1 VVDGACWH
9 EPAPRLASAEVGNRV
24 ARKVGR
30 YEVLDELGRG
40 GMATVY
46 LARQADLDRL
56 VALKELSVLRQ
67 SDPSFIR
74 RFLRE
79 SQLVGSLSHPN
90 IVTVHEYFENDG
102 VPYIAM
108 EYVPRGSLRP
118 HVGDM
123 PLAQVA
129 GVLDGILSALDYAE
143 QHHIVH
149 RDLKPENVMVTSD
162 GRVKLTDFGIA
173 KATGRAF
180 TGSFLT
186 VAGTTVGTPN
196 YMAPE
201 QAMGQAV
208 GPWTDLYSVGVM
220 AFEMFVG
227 RAPFQDTE
235 EPMAVLMRQ
244 VSDSIPPVHTLRPEV
259 DEAISDWIE
268 RLLVKEPADRVQSAS
283 EAWDQFEEIVLAL
296 VGALWRR
303 EARLPALPSTTGQLP
318 NAPLTPPTAPRQ
330 RTLSGRS
337 TAPRQRTLSEA
348 PTRRVRERNG
358 PAMAP
363 TVMPQRP
370 AQALGDDGGPQ
381 QPRRTRRRG
390 ALAKGALVLLAALVA
405 LTAAFGKSATGPR
418 GPRASDRGGSSAAAL
433 AGPTSRVT
441 GRELALRVP
450 RGWSRMPSSPGLG
463 LPLSGAVAVGPHRRA
478 GDPLVEF
485 GVMKD
490 HAASNSALLPADL
503 LGSIGQ
509 PAGTVPAR
517 TAVRLPAQR
526 LEAWR
531 YRGLRPAATER
542 ELTVYAVPTTTGVA
556 TVACAAARAQAAA
569 FAGQCEAV
577 AGTLELVSGRPYAVG
592 PSATYAN
599 ALNATTAG
607 LQRATSAKEATLRGA
622 RTLAAQAGAARGLAG
637 DYETA
642 AARLAVLD
650 LSPADRDANRR
661 LVTALRRLSRAYRTV
676 AHAATAGDAARYR
689 AASAAVPEAKARV
702 SSALAGV
709 RATGSEPAAEKGP
722 APSSGSEQGSAPDRS
737 ATTPERSATTPRRP
751 ATTSPADPEDDEE
764 DDVGDSRSDDPS
776 DDSEDP

>member
-1 VVDGACWH
+1 
-9 EPAPRLASAEVGNRV
+9 VGNRV

-56 VALKELSVLRQ
+56 VALKELSALRQ

-90 IVTVHEYFENDG
+90 IVTVHEYFENEG

-123 PLAQVA
+123 PLTQVA
-129 GVLDGILSALDYAE
+129 GVLDGILSALDHAE

-173 KATGRAF
+173 KATGQAY

-227 RAPFQDTE
+227 RVPFQDTE

-244 VSDSIPPVHTLRPEV
+244 VSDPIPPVHTLRPEV
-259 DEAISDWIE
+259 DVAISDWIE

-283 EAWDQFEEIVLAL
+283 DAWDQFEEIVLAL

-303 EARLPALPSTTGQLP
+303 EARLPALPSPTGELP
-318 NAPLTPPTAPRQ
+318 TAPLTPPTV
-330 RTLSGRS
+330 
-337 TAPRQRTLSEA
+337 PRQRTLSEA
-348 PTRRVRERNG
+348 PTRRVRERYA

-363 TVMPQRP
+363 TIMPQRP
-370 AQALGDDGGPQ
+370 AQALGDDAEPQ

-418 GPRASDRGGSSAAAL
+418 GPRASDGGGSSAAAL
-433 AGPTSRVT
+433 TGPTSRVT
-441 GRELALRVP
+441 GREVALRVP
-450 RGWSRMPSSPGLG
+450 RGWSRMRSSPGLG

-478 GDPLVEF
+478 GSPMVEF

-517 TAVRLPAQR
+517 TAVRLPGQR

-542 ELTVYAVPTTTGVA
+542 ELTVYVVPTTTGVA
-556 TVACAAARAQAAA
+556 TVACAAARAQAGA

-577 AGTLELVSGRPYAVG
+577 AGTLELVSGRPYPVG

-607 LQRATSAKEATLRGA
+607 LQRATSANEATLRGA
-622 RTLAAQAGAARGLAG
+622 RTLAAQAGAARALAG

-642 AARLAVLD
+642 AAQLAVVD

-661 LVTALRRLSRAYRTV
+661 LVTALRRLSRAYRTA
-676 AHAATAGDAARYR
+676 AHTATAGDAARYR
-689 AASAAVPEAKARV
+689 AASAAIPEAKARV

-709 RATGSEPAAEKGP
+709 RATGYEPAAEKRP

-737 ATTPERSATTPRRP
+737 STAPERSTSTPRPP
-751 ATTSPADPEDDEE
+751 ATTSPADPDDEEE

>member
-1 VVDGACWH
+1 MG
-9 EPAPRLASAEVGNRV
+9 SRV

-56 VALKELSVLRQ
+56 VALKELSALRQ
-67 SDPSFIR
+67 SDPAFIR

-123 PLAQVA
+123 PLTQVA
-129 GVLDGILSALDYAE
+129 GVLDGILSALDHAE

-173 KATGRAF
+173 KATGQAY

-227 RAPFQDTE
+227 RAPFQETE

-244 VSDSIPPVHTLRPEV
+244 VSDPIPPVHTLRPEV

-296 VGALWRR
+296 VGPLWRR
-303 EARLPALPSTTGQLP
+303 EARLPALTPPTGQQP
-318 NAPLTPPTAPRQ
+318 TAPLTPPT
-330 RTLSGRS
+330 T
-337 TAPRQRTLSEA
+337 PRQRTLSEA
-348 PTRRVRERNG
+348 PTRRVRERNA

-370 AQALGDDGGPQ
+370 AQALGDDGRPQ

-390 ALAKGALVLLAALVA
+390 ALAKGALVVLAALAA

-441 GRELALRVP
+441 GRELAVRVP
-450 RGWSRMPSSPGLG
+450 RGWSRRRPSPRLG
-463 LPLSGAVAVGPHRRA
+463 LPLSGAVAVGPHGRS
-478 GDPLVEF
+478 GDPTVEF

-490 HAASNSALLPADL
+490 HAAYNSALLPADL

-517 TAVRLPAQR
+517 TAVRLPGQH

-556 TVACAAARAQAAA
+556 TVACAAARAHAGA

-577 AGTLELVSGRPYAVG
+577 AGTLELVSGRPYPVG
-592 PSATYAN
+592 PNATYAN

-607 LQRATSAKEATLRGA
+607 LQRATSAQEATLRGA
-622 RTLAAQAGAARGLAG
+622 RTLAAQAGAARALAG
-637 DYETA
+637 HYETA
-642 AARLAVLD
+642 AAQLAVLD
-650 LSPADRDANRR
+650 LSPADRDANRQ
-661 LVTALRRLSRAYRTV
+661 LVTALRRLSRAYRTG

-689 AASAAVPEAKARV
+689 AASAAIPEAKARV
-702 SSALAGV
+702 RSALAGV
-709 RATGSEPAAEKGP
+709 RAAGYEPAAEKGP

-737 ATTPERSATTPRRP
+737 ATTTPRRP
-751 ATTSPADPEDDEE
+751 AKTGPADPEDDEE

>member
-1 VVDGACWH
+1 
-9 EPAPRLASAEVGNRV
+9 VGNCV

-56 VALKELSVLRQ
+56 VALKELSALRQ

-79 SQLVGSLSHPN
+79 SQLAGSLSHPN
-90 IVTVHEYFENDG
+90 IVTVYEYFEHDG

-118 HVGDM
+118 HVGHM
-123 PLAQVA
+123 PLTQVA
-129 GVLDGILSALDYAE
+129 GVLDGILSALDLAE

-173 KATGRAF
+173 KATGQAY

-201 QAMGQAV
+201 QAMGQVV

-244 VSDSIPPVHTLRPEV
+244 VSDPIPPVHALRPEV
-259 DEAISDWIE
+259 DEAISDWIG
-268 RLLVKEPADRVQSAS
+268 RLLVKEPEDRVQSAS

-296 VGALWRR
+296 VGARWRR
-303 EARLPALPSTTGQLP
+303 EARLPALSPPTGQEP
-318 NAPLTPPTAPRQ
+318 TAPLTPPT
-330 RTLSGRS
+330 T
-337 TAPRQRTLSEA
+337 PRQRTLSEA

-370 AQALGDDGGPQ
+370 AQALGDDGEPQ

-390 ALAKGALVLLAALVA
+390 ALAKSALVLLAALVA
-405 LTAAFGKSATGPR
+405 LTAAFGNSGPDH
-418 GPRASDRGGSSAAAL
+418 GGSRAADRGGSSAAAM

-450 RGWSRMPSSPGLG
+450 RGWSRMRSSPGLG
-463 LPLSGAVAVGPHRRA
+463 LPLSGAVAVGPRGGA
-478 GDPLVEF
+478 GGPMVQF

-490 HAASNSALLPADL
+490 RAASNSALLPADL

-517 TAVRLPAQR
+517 TAVRLPGQR
-526 LEAWR
+526 LGAWR
-531 YRGLRPAATER
+531 YRDLRPAGTER
-542 ELTVYAVPTTTGVA
+542 SLTVYAVPTTTGVA
-556 TVACAAARAQAAA
+556 TVACAASRAQASA

-577 AGTLELVSGRPYAVG
+577 AGTLELVSGRPYPVG

-599 ALNATTAG
+599 ALNATTG
-607 LQRATSAKEATLRGA
+607 SLQRATSASEATLQAA
-622 RTLAAQAGAARGLAG
+622 RTLAAQAAAARALAG

-650 LSPADRDANRR
+650 LSPADRDANRQ
-661 LVTALRRLSRAYRTV
+661 LVTALRRLGRAYRR
-676 AHAATAGDAARYR
+676 AARAATAGDDARYR
-689 AASAAVPEAKARV
+689 AASAAIPAAKARV

-709 RATGSEPAAEKGP
+709 RATGYEPAAESGP
-722 APSSGSEQGSAPDRS
+722 APSSKGEQDSAADRP
-737 ATTPERSATTPRRP
+737 ATTPERSTTNQDRP
-751 ATTSPADPEDDEE
+751 ETTSPADPEDDEE

>member
-1 VVDGACWH
+1 
-9 EPAPRLASAEVGNRV
+9 VGNRV

-56 VALKELSVLRQ
+56 VALKELSALRQ
-67 SDPSFIR
+67 SDPAFIR

-123 PLAQVA
+123 PLTQVA

-173 KATGRAF
+173 KATGQAY

-196 YMAPE
+196 YMSPE

-220 AFEMFVG
+220 TFEMFVG
-227 RAPFQDTE
+227 QAPFQDTE

-244 VSDSIPPVHTLRPEV
+244 VSDPIPPVHTLRPEV
-259 DEAISDWIE
+259 DQAISDWIE

-296 VGALWRR
+296 VGPLWRR
-303 EARLPALPSTTGQLP
+303 KARLPALTPPTGQQP
-318 NAPLTPPTAPRQ
+318 TAPLTPPT
-330 RTLSGRS
+330 T
-337 TAPRQRTLSEA
+337 PRQRTLSET
-348 PTRRVRERNG
+348 PTRRVGERSG
-358 PAMAP
+358 PALAP

-381 QPRRTRRRG
+381 QPRRTRRWG
-390 ALAKGALVLLAALVA
+390 AVAKGALVLLAALVA

-418 GPRASDRGGSSAAAL
+418 GPRASDGGGSSAAAL

-441 GRELALRVP
+441 GREVALRVP
-450 RGWSRMPSSPGLG
+450 RGWSRMRSSPGLG
-463 LPLSGAVAVGPHRRA
+463 LPLSGVVAVGPRRRA
-478 GDPLVEF
+478 GDPMVEF

-490 HAASNSALLPADL
+490 HVASNSALLPADL
-503 LGSIGQ
+503 LSSIGQ

-517 TAVRLPAQR
+517 TAVRLPGQR

-556 TVACAAARAQAAA
+556 TVACAAARAQAGA
-569 FAGQCEAV
+569 FADQCEAV
-577 AGTLELVSGRPYAVG
+577 AGTLELVSGRPYPVG

-599 ALNATTAG
+599 ALNATTAS
-607 LQRATSAKEATLRGA
+607 LQRATSANEATLRGA
-622 RTLAAQAGAARGLAG
+622 RTLATQAGAARALAG

-642 AARLAVLD
+642 AAQLAVLD

-689 AASAAVPEAKARV
+689 AASAAIPEAKARV

-709 RATGSEPAAEKGP
+709 RATGYEPAAEKGP

-737 ATTPERSATTPRRP
+737 ATTPRQP
-751 ATTSPADPEDDEE
+751 ATTRPADPEDDEE

>member
-1 VVDGACWH
+1 
-9 EPAPRLASAEVGNRV
+9 VGNRV

-56 VALKELSVLRQ
+56 VALKELSALRQ

-79 SQLVGSLSHPN
+79 SQLAGSLSHPN
-90 IVTVHEYFENDG
+90 IVTVYEYFENDG

-118 HVGDM
+118 HVVDM

-129 GVLDGILSALDYAE
+129 GVLDGILSALDLAE

-173 KATGRAF
+173 KATGQAY

-244 VSDSIPPVHTLRPEV
+244 VSDPIPPVHALRPEV

-268 RLLVKEPADRVQSAS
+268 RLLVKEPEDRVQSAS

-296 VGALWRR
+296 VGARWRR
-303 EARLPALPSTTGQLP
+303 EARLPALSPPTGQQP
-318 NAPLTPPTAPRQ
+318 TAPLTPPTAPRQ
-330 RTLSGRS
+330 RTLS
-337 TAPRQRTLSEA
+337 EA
-348 PTRRVRERNG
+348 PTDRVRERDG
-358 PAMAP
+358 AEMAP
-363 TVMPQRP
+363 TVMPRRP
-370 AQALGDDGGPQ
+370 ERALGDDGGPQ
-381 QPRRTRRRG
+381 QRPRTRRRG
-390 ALAKGALVLLAALVA
+390 ALTKGALVLIAALVA
-405 LTAAFGKSATGPR
+405 LTAAFGKSGTDPPR
-418 GPRASDRGGSSAAAL
+418 GSRASDRGGSSPAAVAV
-433 AGPTSRVT
+433 AGPASRVT

-450 RGWSRMPSSPGLG
+450 RGWSRMRSSPDLG
-463 LPLSGAVAVGPHRRA
+463 LPLSGAVAVGPRGGA
-478 GDPLVEF
+478 SGPVVEF

-517 TAVRLPAQR
+517 TAVRLPGQR

-531 YRGLRPAATER
+531 YRDLRPARTER
-542 ELTVYAVPTTTGVA
+542 SLTVYAVPTTTGVA
-556 TVACAAARAQAAA
+556 TVACAASRARAGA

-577 AGTLELVSGRPYAVG
+577 AGTLELVSGRPYPVG
-592 PSATYAN
+592 PSTTYAN
-599 ALNATTAG
+599 ALNATTDS
-607 LQRATSAKEATLRGA
+607 LQRATSAREATLQA
-622 RTLAAQAGAARGLAG
+622 AQTLAAQAAAARALAG

-642 AARLAVLD
+642 AAQLAVLD

-661 LVTALRRLSRAYRTV
+661 LVTALRRLGRAYRRA
-676 AHAATAGDAARYR
+676 AHAATAGGAAGYR
-689 AASAAVPEAKARV
+689 AASAAIPEAKARV

-709 RATGSEPAAEKGP
+709 RATGYEPAAESGP
-722 APSSGSEQGSAPDRS
+722 APSSKGEQDSAADRP
-737 ATTPERSATTPRRP
+737 ATTPERSTTNQGRP
-751 ATTSPADPEDDEE
+751 ETTSPADPGDDEE
-764 DDVGDSRSDDPS
+764 DEVGDSRSDDPS